1 MVNLLAKTGWL
12 KTNIYLTCAIC
23 LWLAAL
29 SPIGKLGKG
38 ITLTLSMCHAVSLVK
53 NSRELIHRE
62 AVALAQQAMHD
73 ELTQTEMAL
82 ATHQQET
89 ELEHLYGVNDGTY
102 PAEVVEDL
110 RKSLETLVQEVQPN
124 STSGLPTSEHTKSLY
139 LAVKSLLEAG
149 KSETF
154 VIESVLHKK
163 GRSFDEGKAQLQ
175 QLLQLGLEQEW

>member
-1 MVNLLAKTGWL
+1 M
-12 KTNIYLTCAIC
+12 YLCCAIC

-38 ITLTLSMCHAVSLVK
+38 IALSLSMCHAVSLVK
-53 NSRELIHRE
+53 SSRELIHQE
-62 AVALAQQAMHD
+62 AVALAQQAMQD
-73 ELTQTEMAL
+73 ELTQTELAL

-124 STSGLPTSEHTKSLY
+124 STSELPASEQVKSLY
-139 LAVKSLLEAG
+139 LAIKSLLEAG

-154 VIESVLHKK
+154 VIEQVLHKK

-175 QLLQLGLEQEW
+175 QLLHLGIEQEW